1 MKNILSTCLLVILFF
16 CSRNMAQSGN
26 TKAVSYSERD
36 SLITHLIYQVS
47 SDSIKSYML
56 KLESFNT
63 RYTLA
68 PNRNEVVNWIIDKF
82 RSFGFT
88 DVAADSFQYN
98 GIWCR
103 NIIASLPSSFYKDG
117 VLIAGAHY
125 DSYSQPI
132 FPGADDNAGGT
143 AAVLEMARV
152 SIQSG
157 YKPLRTIRF
166 ITFAAEEQGLLG
178 SSDLARKYK
187 DSYQRVSLMVNLDMI
202 ANSTDSTK
210 LVYIHSY
217 SGYEAYQMTASDISE
232 KYAGVKTLKHFDP
245 GKSDSYSFYLQGYPA
260 LYFEE
265 SESHYRYHSP
275 NDSVSYCNAAYA
287 SNVTKAAYATL
298 LYNSF
303 LPSGIK
309 SLILTNL
316 GDGKNVRLRWKGIT
330 DPDLMSYK
338 VSIGR
343 SPMCYDSLFTTLD
356 TTVTISGLKEDSLY
370 YFAVCAVNKNN
381 MESVVVEKALIPS
394 SIPYTPRNLIDT
406 PQMKDR
412 IVLNW
417 LRNTEEDLSGYNIY
431 RSVDTSKGFTKIN
444 SFALKDTLYLDKD
457 LSDTSYFYFITAI
470 DNKGNESKRSSIIKS
485 HAVTMSHGILIVDD
499 SKENSMDFKDAQIDS
514 FYFSLLSGRKYG
526 SYDLAAQKDI
536 KLSDLGQY
544 STVIWHKEISQ
555 KSIKNLD
562 ALKRYLDFGGNFLF
576 SGFMITDFKP
586 DYLDP
591 LSVDYT
597 ESDFIYKYL
606 KVKHIESSGIS
617 TFIGAA
623 PEVSNFK
630 PVTVE
635 MDKLK
640 WGYLEPVET
649 MQPAQGG
656 NVIFRYDSKNNSDPL
671 IGKPVGI
678 EYIGSD
684 YKIVMLSFPLF
695 FIKYDEANELLSYI
709 LSSRFN
715 QETAVNDKATRP
727 IKDYCLYQNYPNP
740 FNPATIVKYDIP
752 SYSFVELKVYD
763 VLGRAVS
770 VLFSGY
776 RQPGTYETKFDGG
789 NFSSGTYILTLRS
802 NNYFYS
808 RKLILL
814 K

>member
-1 MKNILSTCLLVILFF
+1 
-16 CSRNMAQSGN
+16 MAQSGII
-26 TKAVSYSERD
+26 KDVSYSERD
-36 SLITHLIYQVS
+36 SLITHLISQIS
-47 SDSIKSYML
+47 SDSIKNYML
-56 KLESFNT
+56 KLESFYT
-63 RYTLA
+63 RHTLA

-82 RSFGFT
+82 RSFGFSEVT
-88 DVAADSFQYN
+88 TDSFLYN
-98 GIWCR
+98 GVWCR
-103 NIIASLPSSFYKDG
+103 NIIASLPSSFTKDG

-132 FPGADDNAGGT
+132 FPGADDNASGT

-157 YKPLRTIRF
+157 FKPLNTIRF

-178 SSDLARKYK
+178 SSDLAGKYK
-187 DSYQRVSLMVNLDMI
+187 DSYQKVSLMVNLDMI
-202 ANSTDSTK
+202 ASSTDSAK
-210 LVYIHSY
+210 LAYIHSY
-217 SGYEAYQMTASDISE
+217 SGYEAYQIMASDISE
-232 KYAGVKTLKHFDP
+232 KYAGVKTLMNFDP

-265 SESHYRYHSP
+265 SESYYRYHSP
-275 NDSVSYCNAAYA
+275 NDSVSYCNSAYA
-287 SNVTKAAYATL
+287 SYVTKAAYATL

-303 LPSGIK
+303 LPTGIK

-316 GDGKNVRLRWKGIT
+316 GDGENIRLRWKGNT

-338 VSIGR
+338 VLIGR
-343 SPMCYDSLFTTLD
+343 SSMCYDSLFTTLD

-370 YFAVCAVNKNN
+370 YFAVCAVNKSN
-381 MESVVVEKALIPS
+381 MESVVVESTLIPS
-394 SIPYTPRNLIDT
+394 SIPYTPRNLLDA
-406 PQMKDR
+406 PQMKDM

-417 LRNTEEDLSGYNIY
+417 LRNTEEDLYGYNIY
-431 RSVDTSKGFTKIN
+431 RSADTSKGFTKIN
-444 SFALKDTLYLDKD
+444 SYALKDTLYLDKD
-457 LSDTSYFYFITAI
+457 LLDTTYFYFITAI
-470 DNKGNESKRSSIIKS
+470 DNKGNESKRSSIVKS

-499 SKENSMDFKDAQIDS
+499 SKEIGMNFKDAQIDS
-514 FYFSLLSGRKYG
+514 FYISLLSGRKYG

-544 STVIWHKEISQ
+544 STIIWHKEISP

-562 ALKRYLDFGGNFLF
+562 ALKKYLDFGGNFLF
-576 SGFMITDFKP
+576 SGFKITDFKP

-606 KVKHIESSGIS
+606 KVKHIESSGTS
-617 TFIGAA
+617 TFIGAV

-635 MDKLK
+635 MDKTK
-640 WGYLEPVET
+640 WGHLEAVET
-649 MQPAQGG
+649 MQPAPGG
-656 NVIFRYDSKNNSDPL
+656 SVIFRFDSKNNSDPL

-684 YKIVMLSFPLF
+684 YKVVMLSFPLF
-695 FIKYDEANELLSYI
+695 FIKYDEASELLSYI
-709 LSSRFN
+709 LSSKFN
-715 QETAVNDKATRP
+715 QETAVNDKAPRL

-740 FNPATIVKYDIP
+740 FNPETIIKYDIP
-752 SYSFVELKVYD
+752 AYSFVELKVYD
-763 VLGRAVS
+763 VLGRTVS
-770 VLFSGY
+770 VLYSGY
-776 RQPGTYETKFDGG
+776 RQPGTYETKFDGS

-802 NNYFYS
+802 DNYLAS
-808 RKLILL
+808 KKLIIL